1 MYVAYYCN
9 PSTKSCIKERFDIC
23 FNYKKNPKDFLRNMD
38 HIAKS
43 FQHYHV
49 SIINSKIHLSTWR
62 KISVIK
68 KFIKINNF
76 KPYIKFLHNTLVTH
90 K

>member
-1 MYVAYYCN
+1 
-9 PSTKSCIKERFDIC
+9 
-23 FNYKKNPKDFLRNMD
+23 MD

-90 K
+90 KVCFQNLKTKSKLFTIC